1 MAEAGGQDANGQGR
15 TSQGSRGIPNE
26 RTEWNDRTSPIG
38 APPIDAVLTES
49 PVPPSGNQ
57 ARDHAAESTPAV
69 ADKALHDRL
78 SGLTDDELA
87 RLPVIDPGAQLEQ
100 GGIYFDLNHP
110 ENGSFKAIGGHEATA
125 ANRYIAKR
133 DTDYLL
139 WNRIVGQDEEPSI
152 ERPEGSD

>member
-1 MAEAGGQDANGQGR
+1 MADAGGQEATRQGGAGQ
-15 TSQGSRGIPNE
+15 SE
-26 RTEWNDRTSPIG
+26 RTEWSDRTSPIG
-38 APPIDAVLTES
+38 ASPIDAVFTET
-49 PVPPSGNQ
+49 PVPTPGNQ
-57 ARDHAAESTPAV
+57 AGGHAAESTPAV
-69 ADKALHDRL
+69 ADKDLHDRL

-87 RLPVIDPGAQLEQ
+87 RLPVLDPGAQLEQ

-110 ENGSFKAIGGHEATA
+110 DKGSFKAIGGQTATT

-152 ERPEGSD
+152 ERPKESP